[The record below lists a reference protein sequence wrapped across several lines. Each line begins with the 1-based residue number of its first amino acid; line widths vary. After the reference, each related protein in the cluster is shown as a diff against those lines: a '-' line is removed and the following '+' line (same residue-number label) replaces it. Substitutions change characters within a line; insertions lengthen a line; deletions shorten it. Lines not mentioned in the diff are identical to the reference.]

1 MVEVWADRPDRRF
14 EIAVVIGVVAIATIL
29 GAWIFQAF
37 GYEPCELCLKQ
48 RYAYYGGV
56 PLAALTAYAA
66 RGPARGVVFA
76 GMVALALVFAANAGL
91 GVYHAGVKWRWWAGP
106 SGCTGVIAGP
116 PNVADLLKELEHT
129 KVAACDEAQ
138 LRILGLS
145 LAGWNALISAGL
157 CALALRG
164 AALRE

>member
-1 MVEVWADRPDRRF
+1 M
-14 EIAVVIGVVAIATIL
+14 IAVEADARDQRYDIALVIAIAAAATIV

-37 GYEPCELCLKQ
+37 GYEPCELCLRQ
-48 RYAYYGGV
+48 RYAYYGAV
-56 PLAALTAYAA
+56 PLAAALALAA

-76 GMVALALVFAANAGL
+76 GMVALALIFAANAAL
-91 GVYHAGVKWRWWAGP
+91 GVYHAGVEWRWWAGP

-116 PNVADLLKELEHT
+116 PNVADLLKELEHA
-129 KVAACDEAQ
+129 KVVACDEAQ

-145 LAGWNALISAGL
+145 LAGWNALISAAL

-164 AALRE
+164 AALRA